1 MKKRLPKVYKYASV
15 IISARPNGDFD
26 VIDPTTNVWR
36 TFPSQRAARWSATVF
51 SRLST
56 MFGHD
61 LASDLTLDNAVY
73 RINKKEAA
81 K

>member
-1 MKKRLPKVYKYASV
+1 MKKQLPKVYKYASV
-15 IISARPNGDFD
+15 IISARPNGEYD

-61 LASDLTLDNAVY
+61 LASDLTLTNTVA
-73 RINKKEAA
+73 RLTNKDA